1 MLCCYL
7 LYQIGASDLT
17 KPQIIQSSHY
27 GISEI
32 SQTVQDSHNDNAE
45 KSQIER
51 TYKKMNEYLM
61 EMELSTEDNLSD
73 EEIMIMVSNT
83 KLHTNR
89 KKNKKENDIYGK
101 ESNYNLYC

>member
-17 KPQIIQSSHY
+17 NP
-27 GISEI
+27 
-32 SQTVQDSHNDNAE
+32 
-45 KSQIER
+45 QIER

-73 EEIMIMVSNT
+73 EEIMIEVSNK

>member
-17 KPQIIQSSHY
+17 NPQIFQVFHYGIAEISQIVQVSHY
-27 GISEI
+27 G
-32 SQTVQDSHNDNAE
+32 NAE
-45 KSQIER
+45 ISQIER
-51 TYKKMNEYLM
+51 TYKKMNEYLY

-73 EEIMIMVSNT
+73 EEIMIVNSYR
-83 KLHTNR
+83 KVRINR

>member
-1 MLCCYL
+1 MLGCYL

-17 KPQIIQSSHY
+17 NPQIIQSSHY

-32 SQTVQDSHNDNAE
+32 
-45 KSQIER
+45 SQIER

-73 EEIMIMVSNT
+73 EEIMIVVSNR

-89 KKNKKENDIYGK
+89 KKNKKENNNYGK
-101 ESNYNLYC
+101 ESNYNFYC

>member
-1 MLCCYL
+1 MLGCYL

-32 SQTVQDSHNDNAE
+32 SQ
-45 KSQIER
+45 IER
-51 TYKKMNEYLM
+51 TYKKMNEYLY
-61 EMELSTEDNLSD
+61 EISISPNGENLND
-73 EEIMIMVSNT
+73 EEIMIEVSNC